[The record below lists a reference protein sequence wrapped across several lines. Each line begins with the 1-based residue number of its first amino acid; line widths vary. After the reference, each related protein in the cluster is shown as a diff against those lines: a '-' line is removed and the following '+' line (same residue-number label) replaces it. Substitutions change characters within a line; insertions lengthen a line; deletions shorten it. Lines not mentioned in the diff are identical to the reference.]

1 MLRLALILALVAALA
16 ALGVS
21 QLVVAKKVAGITE
34 ERNSFEQQS
43 IAANQDASKSKSDA
57 KKATEA
63 QKVAEKERD
72 DFKGQFEVA
81 SSDVKIQRK
90 RAEEAE
96 TKLNTETA
104 SKNDAQEKLA
114 AWNVLGIPIDQVKQL
129 RVDLTKTREERD
141 IHVAEKVV
149 MNRKI
154 TELDNELK
162 RYSGGTKVPLP
173 AGLKGKVVTVD
184 ANYDFVVLDIGSD
197 KGALTNGEML
207 VSRDGKLVAKL
218 RLVRVQNS
226 QSIANILPEWKQV
239 DVVAGDL
246 VLPAL

>member
-1 MLRLALILALVAALA
+1 MLRIALILALVAALA

-21 QLVVAKKVAGITE
+21 QLVVAKKVTEITG
-34 ERNSFEQQS
+34 ERDTFKSQS
-43 IAANQDASKSKSDA
+43 EASAADAAKSKSDA

-81 SSDVKIQRK
+81 SSEVKIQRK
-90 RAEEAE
+90 RAEESEAKQTAE
-96 TKLNTETA
+96 TA
-104 SKNDAQEKLA
+104 AKNDAQEKLA
-114 AWNVLGIPIDQVKQL
+114 AWNVLGIPIEQVKQL
-129 RVDLTKTREERD
+129 RVDLNKTREERD

-154 TELDNELK
+154 TELQTELD
-162 RYSGGTKVPLP
+162 RYGGTKVKLP

-184 ANYDFVVLDIGSD
+184 ANYDFVVLDLGSD

-246 VLPAL
+246 VMPAL